1 MIKQHV
7 SNRPKARAIEVFI
20 VLFASCFLSIPASAT
35 WSILAVDRDTGEIG
49 IAGASCTFDV
59 SGIAS
64 LIPGEGAIVVQAASN
79 YFARMEGVDLM
90 EDGASVDKI
99 LSAMKAENF
108 SPERQQYGV
117 ISVKDGTEPLIYSG
131 SEISDWNGG
140 KSASDFTVIG
150 NILVGQ
156 HVVDDAFDAYN
167 DARHLPFGD
176 RLMASLAAGADSG
189 GDNRCGE
196 QRARSAFI
204 MVYSPETESNTKLS
218 VFGIADGGRPAVELL
233 ETKYDELTGQ

>member
-1 MIKQHV
+1 MIKKSATKILKTRSTMV
-7 SNRPKARAIEVFI
+7 LI
-20 VLFASCFLSIPASAT
+20 VLFTSSFLSFPASAT

-64 LIPGEGAIVVQAASN
+64 LIPKEGAIVVQAASN
-79 YFARMEGVDLM
+79 YFARMEGVELM
-90 EDGASVDKI
+90 ENGASVEQV
-99 LSAMKAENF
+99 LSAMKAEQF

-117 ISVKDGTEPLIYSG
+117 ISVKDGTEPLTYSG

-156 HVVDDAFDAYN
+156 HVVDGAFDAYN

-176 RLMASLAAGADSG
+176 RLMASLSAGADSG

-196 QRARSAFI
+196 QKARSAFI
-204 MVYSPETESNTKLS
+204 MLYSPETESNTKLS

-233 ETKYDELTGQ
+233 QAKYKELSRQ